1 MANCP
6 PLLGQMTHMPCPLQ
20 VSATTS
26 TYSGGT
32 ASSNSLSLG
41 DGRPTR
47 TASSSVPSTTGLS
60 ISDRSMTHSSGQ
72 EVQLL
77 VAEMQGLHKLLTTLL
92 QVRRMYLHQPSA

>member
-1 MANCP
+1 MSCSAP
-6 PLLGQMTHMPCPLQ
+6 Q

-60 ISDRSMTHSSGQ
+60 ISDRSVTHSSGQ

-92 QVRRMYLHQPSA
+92 QVRCVPSPATTGLAVVAMQHSILR